1 MSIWL
6 KSYVAGC
13 CECIRSTQLGES
25 STDARHI
32 LQRFSDYFHLKI
44 NQKRLDEM
52 AVTPSNNLDL
62 LKEGLSPDGSINTF
76 CDALTGFLT
85 DLGHTV
91 LDDRRQLTKDEETEI
106 NALSM
111 LFTTPYI
118 GRADHGLVQYL
129 TDLNLKFRTYQHP
142 RYSGKYCSIV
152 QGSGVGKSRLLAEVR
167 VPIIDS
173 NQSHRSLMTIDQ
185 LAFSSSISQLGTD
198 KHEIFLI
205 YINLRDVADF
215 AKFPPRDSFP
225 ANVLCGVPTEAVTPR
240 DYFKQCA
247 AFFAALFTVVKRTIV
262 KDNHGRGGL
271 RQATL
276 RWNEKYSRSLSS
288 NNKERC
294 IFFQD
299 VEALYQK
306 IYTYIVTGRGDVANL
321 TDSNDDGLL
330 SEFEDHSPSSDAKR
344 TSKKDEDKVDVDEEK
359 PMLAQKVVREAYT
372 KLLEVLE
379 ELVNSNARDTDKPIM
394 VIAIDEAQAIDKAQ
408 SVRSYGPESW
418 SRTHLLCRAIRSYSQ
433 CRQFVPNLPAVWT
446 IFTSSNPYVIVNH
459 CAPPAR
465 IYSSQRFIEAE
476 EVFFPPFTLGCE

>member
-13 CECIRSTQLGES
+13 CEYIRSTQLGES
-25 STDARHI
+25 STDARHV
-32 LQRFSDYFHLKI
+32 LQRFSDYFHLQII

-152 QGSGVGKSRLLAEVR
+152 QGSGVGKSRLLAE
-167 VPIIDS
+167 
-173 NQSHRSLMTIDQ
+173 
-185 LAFSSSISQLGTD
+185 LGTD

-321 TDSNDDGLL
+321 MDSNDDGLL

-344 TSKKDEDKVDVDEEK
+344 ASKKDEDKVDVDEEK

-433 CRQFVPNLPAVWT
+433 CRQFVPNLPAIWT

-459 CAPPAR
+459 YAPPAR